1 MMMPMQSAYPS
12 QTRTPACG
20 WRLFRFA
27 CVLGVSPLSLLTPL
41 VALPAWGERLELSAR
56 PESFAGPVVAAAASQ
71 RSRELRPVD
80 IVASCVEAFFRGD
93 DPTIRAFFTD
103 RAQATLSSL
112 ATNDSAAYNDI
123 RQALL
128 GDHPLGRLAGRGVRV
143 ESVITGSGAR
153 EMLLRSGTRIV
164 GNIAFRDITEE
175 NLSVVELRASLN
187 SEEARP
193 VVISVVLTRDRKL
206 KTWRIVALYA
216 ADFGGQTDEVF
227 DLDRLFEIRV
237 AANEAAVLPLLSQ
250 LQEAQARYAL
260 GVGQNR
266 FGTLAELRRA
276 GEITGLAD
284 GRYRGYRIEVV
295 VNNQT
300 VPPTFQIHAVPERY
314 RETGRRSFLMDD
326 SGVLR
331 GADRQGER
339 ARPSDPII
347 KGKDGEAVEVE

>member
-1 MMMPMQSAYPS
+1 MHCVYSS
-12 QTRTPACG
+12 QTPAPAPG
-20 WRLFRFA
+20 LRLFLLT
-27 CVLGVSPLSLLTPL
+27 CTLSISLVGLSLSPS
-41 VALPAWGERLELSAR
+41 LETFPVWEGASPPPAR
-56 PESFAGPVVAAAASQ
+56 PGLFAGSVAAAPAPQ

-80 IVASCVEAFFRGD
+80 VVAACVEAFFRGD
-93 DPTIRAFFTD
+93 DPSIRAFFTE

-112 ATNDSAAYNDI
+112 ATNDNAAYNDI
-123 RQALL
+123 RRALL
-128 GDHPLGRLAGRGVRV
+128 GDHPLSRLAGQGVRV
-143 ESVITGSGAR
+143 ESVTTVTGAR

-187 SEEARP
+187 SEEAQP

-216 ADFGGQTDEVF
+216 AHFGGQTDDVF

-237 AANEAAVLPLLSQ
+237 AANEAAVLPLLDQ

-284 GRYRGYRIEVV
+284 GRYRGYRIEMV

-326 SGVLR
+326 SGILR

-347 KGKDGEAVEVE
+347 RGKDGEPGEVE

>member
-1 MMMPMQSAYPS
+1 MSKPS
-12 QTRTPACG
+12 
-20 WRLFRFA
+20 F
-27 CVLGVSPLSLLTPL
+27 
-41 VALPAWGERLELSAR
+41 
-56 PESFAGPVVAAAASQ
+56 
-71 RSRELRPVD
+71 
-80 IVASCVEAFFRGD
+80 GD
-93 DPTIRAFFTD
+93 DPAIRAFFTE

-112 ATNDSAAYNDI
+112 ATNDNSAYNDI

-128 GDHPLGRLAGRGVRV
+128 GDHPLGRLAERGVRV
-143 ESVITGSGAR
+143 ESITTGTGAR

-339 ARPSDPII
+339 ARPSDPVVR
-347 KGKDGEAVEVE
+347 GKDGETVEVE

>member
-1 MMMPMQSAYPS
+1 MMMSMQVLCLS
-12 QTRTPACG
+12 QTRTPVRG
-20 WRLFRFA
+20 WHLFRLTS
-27 CVLGVSPLSLLTPL
+27 VLGVSALTLSG
-41 VALPAWGERLELSAR
+41 ALPLGSC
-56 PESFAGPVVAAAASQ
+56 AGSCAGSVAAATASQ
-71 RSRELRPVD
+71 RSRELRPVE
-80 IVASCVEAFFRGD
+80 IVAACVEAFFRGD
-93 DPTIRAFFTD
+93 DPAIRAFFTE

-112 ATNDSAAYNDI
+112 ATNDNSAYNDI

-128 GDHPLGRLAGRGVRV
+128 DDHPLGRLAERGVRV
-143 ESVITGSGAR
+143 ESITTETGSR
-153 EMLLRSGTRIV
+153 EMLLRSGARIV

-187 SEEARP
+187 NEEARP

-237 AANEAAVLPLLSQ
+237 AANEAAVLPLLDQ
-250 LQEAQARYAL
+250 LQAAQARYAL

-339 ARPSDPII
+339 ARPSDPVIR
-347 KGKDGEAVEVE
+347 GKDGETMEVE